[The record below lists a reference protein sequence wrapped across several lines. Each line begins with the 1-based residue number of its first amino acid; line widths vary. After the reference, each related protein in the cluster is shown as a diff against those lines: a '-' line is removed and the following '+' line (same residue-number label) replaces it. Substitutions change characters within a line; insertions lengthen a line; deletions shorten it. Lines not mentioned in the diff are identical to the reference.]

1 MTDRVPQDLKN
12 IEAASGVTKQPN
24 STPSIK
30 WTLAVSTR
38 HAASRAC
45 VQTATCM
52 ISNVVPGRYN
62 VKVHQQ
68 RGDPRFVPTVVDV
81 KTAIFQAE
89 SASSS
94 LAQSL
99 PLSVQEVLFDAS
111 SGMYL
116 YSLKHALGHAE
127 GISLRCPETY
137 TLELSSGKDVLFG
150 VQSTATTSN
159 QSADQKDPLP
169 DSFDS
174 NQRVRGNIAKAV
186 HEAGRTRTAPARPW
200 DKFQVVHT
208 PGPDQGGAFVV
219 LLDQHANLVSSNGLQ
234 MIKPRGS
241 RSATNM
247 ATAIVRLSAAL
258 LYTDNSTARR
268 LLRDETS
275 VLTTGRTVEQEARLM
290 PSMQISASKTRPMP
304 QHSTSADA
312 VYLGA
317 PRFGNVSRMLRQK
330 QPRYVTGL
338 QTSGMRMPLSQLNPL
353 IKRR

>member
-159 QSADQKDPLP
+159 QSADQKEIHSTAISVCEATLPRLFTKLVEHARPLL
-169 DSFDS
+169 
-174 NQRVRGNIAKAV
+174 VRG
-186 HEAGRTRTAPARPW
+186 T
-200 DKFQVVHT
+200 
-208 PGPDQGGAFVV
+208 
-219 LLDQHANLVSSNGLQ
+219 SS
-234 MIKPRGS
+234 KW
-241 RSATNM
+241 
-247 ATAIVRLSAAL
+247 
-258 LYTDNSTARR
+258 STHQ
-268 LLRDETS
+268 D
-275 VLTTGRTVEQEARLM
+275 
-290 PSMQISASKTRPMP
+290 
-304 QHSTSADA
+304 
-312 VYLGA
+312 
-317 PRFGNVSRMLRQK
+317 
-330 QPRYVTGL
+330 
-338 QTSGMRMPLSQLNPL
+338 L
-353 IKRR
+353 IKAGPLLFCSTNTPI